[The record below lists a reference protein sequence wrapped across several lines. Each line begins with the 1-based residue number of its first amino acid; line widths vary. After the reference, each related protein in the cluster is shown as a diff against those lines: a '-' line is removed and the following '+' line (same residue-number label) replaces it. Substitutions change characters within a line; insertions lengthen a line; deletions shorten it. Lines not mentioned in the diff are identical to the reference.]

1 MSTFCRNMHM
11 KLRCLFVCLLLSQ
24 AANISCILMMSEEAV
39 TRYQRNIDKNKV
51 YRNYIL
57 IIIYMPPF
65 SIRLIE
71 SSSMTKYAI
80 MRSLS

>member
-1 MSTFCRNMHM
+1 MSTFDRNMHT

-24 AANISCILMMSEEAV
+24 AANISCILMTSEEAV
-39 TRYQRNIDKNKV
+39 MRYQRNIDKNKV
-51 YRNYIL
+51 YRNCIL